1 MTKRRVCIRGGRYP
15 REGVSNGILRDMV
28 NKRAVCILLECILVF
43 GKRPNNIM
51 MSYLCKIGRFA
62 DAVDTTKSD
71 DVRTLV
77 LLSLH
82 CVTQDINAA
91 FRSQNLDTSL
101 LQGVA
106 NGRCHGWEINKG
118 IITRTN
124 PSSLNQK

>member
-1 MTKRRVCIRGGRYP
+1 
-15 REGVSNGILRDMV
+15 
-28 NKRAVCILLECILVF
+28 
-43 GKRPNNIM
+43 M

-106 NGRCHGWEINKG
+106 NGRCHGWEINK
-118 IITRTN
+118 R
-124 PSSLNQK
+124 LNYKNKSIFTESKNNRPVGPELL